1 MILIEKYL
9 LEEVNTCPVFYGF
22 FSGTSEE
29 IRTIE
34 YDRESLVEKFNN
46 LSTTLITLCGCDFD
60 SALMNKSFFFNTGEN
75 FNFNV
80 IVNLQPEYFGT
91 SKTKTE
97 IGVLRAQLI
106 LTSKYTSHPTY
117 FVSKSYELMSWGNGY
132 ISEPSSSDKCLE
144 GLPLFGERNALF
156 IGHNIITLIQE
167 RLIESSF
174 KDNELEILS
183 FISELDEFVDDN
195 SEMITAN
202 YQVQNDVNTTTTVSA
217 KCTESIVQ
225 EERTRE

>member
-9 LEEVNTCPVFYGF
+9 LEEVNTCSVFYGF

-34 YDRESLVEKFNN
+34 YDRESLVKKFNN
-46 LSTTLITLCGCDFD
+46 LSTTLITFGNDFD
-60 SALMNKSFFFNTGEN
+60 SALINKSFFFNTGEG

-91 SKTKTE
+91 GNTRTE
-97 IGVLRAQLI
+97 IGVLRAQLL
-106 LTSKYTSHPTY
+106 LTSKYSSHPTY

-132 ISEPSSSDKCLE
+132 IREPSSPDQCSI

-156 IGHNIITLIQE
+156 IGYNIITLIQK

-195 SEMITAN
+195 SEMINTN
-202 YQVQNDVNTTTTVSA
+202 YQIQNDVDTTTTVST
-217 KCTESIVQ
+217 KCTESAVQ

>member
-9 LEEVNTCPVFYGF
+9 LEEINTCPVFYGF
-22 FSGTSEE
+22 FSRTSEE

-34 YDRESLVEKFNN
+34 YDRESLVKKFNYLN
-46 LSTTLITLCGCDFD
+46 TMNITLGSDFD
-60 SALMNKSFFFNTGEN
+60 SALMNKSFFFNTSES

-91 SKTKTE
+91 GNIKTE
-97 IGVLRAQLI
+97 IGVLKAQLM
-106 LTSKYTSHPTY
+106 LTSKYCSHPTY

-132 ISEPSSSDKCLE
+132 ISEPFSSDKCSV
-144 GLPLFGERNALF
+144 GLPLFGEHNALF
-156 IGHNIITLIQE
+156 IGHNIITLIQKI
-167 RLIESSF
+167 LIEPSF

-195 SEMITAN
+195 SEIITN
-202 YQVQNDVNTTTTVSA
+202 YQVANDVDTTTTISSKYTGSA
-217 KCTESIVQ
+217 VQ